1 MAEAEEMFQKG
12 NKLYEQGYML
22 QANYYYGQA
31 VVAVASLRYG
41 LSELIYVKQRDERA
55 AAKKAAEEKQRKED
69 EEDMEDWGWEDE
81 GGLLTALTNLTG
93 KLDTMTEKLSQEL
106 VNMELDEDNERS
118 EAWDLLATQSIASPY
133 PYFFEAI
140 SWDKEKEDK
149 ARDVQ
154 PRFPVHRMGF
164 LLLAGPYER
173 RAQGHCPQAAPQGG
187 GIPQVFSPEHL

>member
-1 MAEAEEMFQKG
+1 MKKLSILLLSLAAMGAFAFVLPSLPTGQSGAYPTETAFMAEAEEMFQKG

-106 VNMELDEDNERS
+106 VNMELDEDSEQS
-118 EAWDLLATQSIASPY
+118 EAWAWRWGTGSAAATA
-133 PYFFEAI
+133 
-140 SWDKEKEDK
+140 
-149 ARDVQ
+149 
-154 PRFPVHRMGF
+154 
-164 LLLAGPYER
+164 
-173 RAQGHCPQAAPQGG
+173 
-187 GIPQVFSPEHL
+187 

>member
-106 VNMELDEDNERS
+106 VNMELDEDSERS

-133 PYFFEAI
+133 PFF
-140 SWDKEKEDK
+140 
-149 ARDVQ
+149 V
-154 PRFPVHRMGF
+154 
-164 LLLAGPYER
+164 
-173 RAQGHCPQAAPQGG
+173 
-187 GIPQVFSPEHL
+187 